1 MAESKE
7 PKTTRIGSEE
17 NLPLNRFQLLGDTL
31 RFHFFDLV
39 VVSLLTGLFF
49 FPSWGWLIF
58 VGYGDLGD
66 PTNLASVALTYGV
79 NALLLA
85 FAGLGMAGLFYFVK
99 RLAWG
104 VGTSCPA
111 DFFEGIKNNKGMF
124 MLVYFLIGVLYALL
138 RIDMASLSYGG
149 LELNGWIKGLLE
161 GLSYGVFFIFL
172 LAFLFVL
179 TQAVTYEGS
188 FFKLFAN
195 GIRFVFGA
203 FLTNVPMFLLYF
215 LCFLLYEFVPSFIAQ
230 YVMMAL
236 STLFYFAFSAFAFTE
251 YSHSLF
257 DKSINKTQYPQIVRK
272 GLRKAG
278 DDGPWKPSDSG
289 H

>member
-1 MAESKE
+1 MAQAQE
-7 PKTTRIGSEE
+7 PKTTRLGSED
-17 NLPLNRFQLLGDTL
+17 NLPLTRFQLLYDTL

-58 VGYGDLGD
+58 VGYTDLGD
-66 PTNLASVALTYGV
+66 PSNLASVALTYGV
-79 NALLLA
+79 NAVFLA

-111 DFFEGIKNNKGMF
+111 DFFEGIKNDKGMF
-124 MLVYFLIGVLYALL
+124 LLVYFVIGLLYALL
-138 RIDMASLSYGG
+138 RVDIASLTYGG
-149 LELNGWIKGLLE
+149 MELEGWLKGLLE

-172 LAFLFVL
+172 LALLFVMS
-179 TQAVTYEGS
+179 QAVTYEGS
-188 FFKLFAN
+188 FFKLLSN

-230 YVMMAL
+230 YVMMAF
-236 STLFYFAFSAFAFTE
+236 STLFYFGFSAFAFTL

-257 DKSINKTQYPQIVRK
+257 DKSINKTQYPEIVRK
-272 GLRKAG
+272 GLRKSSDG
-278 DDGPWKPSDSG
+278 GPWKPSDSV